1 MAPVCAQMAGMGNT
15 VHWKVVLETAMA
27 MVPAVCQTTSRGG
40 NVCARVDG
48 MELDVISGSNKTVMT
63 RQTMI
68 MVNITSLLMIILIDS
83 SRWTCGLWGSRMLWV
98 SSLWTLSVVSHRL
111 CPYWHSTEEA
121 ASCGYSLLLWEDE
134 VHHRGP
140 RSSELCQ
147 EERIQWK
154 VGVVQLRLVAVSLG
168 V

>member
-15 VHWKVVLETAMA
+15 VRWKVVLETAMA

-68 MVNITSLLMIILIDS
+68 MVNITSIEIINLIDS
-83 SRWTCGLWGSRMLWV
+83 SRWTCGL
-98 SSLWTLSVVSHRL
+98 
-111 CPYWHSTEEA
+111 
-121 ASCGYSLLLWEDE
+121 
-134 VHHRGP
+134 
-140 RSSELCQ
+140 
-147 EERIQWK
+147 
-154 VGVVQLRLVAVSLG
+154 
-168 V
+168 